1 MSGGIPYLGS
11 KISLISKAGI
21 RYEGILYTI
30 DPNESTVAL
39 AKVRS
44 FGTED
49 RPTDRPVAPR
59 DEIFEY
65 IIFRG
70 SDIKDLHVC
79 EPPKAQTLQPLPQDP
94 AIVKSSQPTPGGSF
108 QQQSSGFGS
117 STSNSYQPF
126 GGSSIYGG
134 QQYGS
139 SPGNQQVPGFGGGM
153 PHSGG
158 QGSRGSTP
166 PANRKSPTSDQG
178 TQAEPPSVPD
188 TSKPPPGHHSQAQQQ
203 NDNRRRPQQQQQN
216 KGVDRAW
223 ERRDQPDRGWEK
235 RDQSDRGRHEQH
247 DRGWERR
254 DQQDHRPV
262 SASYARG
269 RGNNRGGSG
278 FRGGSARGNQRGA
291 PRGQSARGRGSGR
304 AHEPIKFEGEFDFE
318 SSNAQFDKEEI
329 ERELKQKLTLTD
341 DNSKVNGEKTVENG
355 GDEEDDECFYDK
367 SKSFFDNISCEAT
380 DRAKGKQSR
389 PSWKEERKLNVETF
403 GTSDPRRGFRGRGGY
418 RGNRGYNNYNGYRG
432 RGRGGGGGS
441 GGGGYRGRGGYN
453 GGRGSG
459 GSAGPRRNQGWVN
472 YEYHYDDNRRPQGG
486 EKSMNK
492 QPPNRPTAKADS

>member
-79 EPPKAQTLQPLPQDP
+79 EPPKPQPLQPLPQDP

-108 QQQSSGFGS
+108 QQQSSGFGGNAS
-117 STSNSYQPF
+117 SSYQPF
-126 GGSSIYGG
+126 SGPSLYGG
-134 QQYGS
+134 QYGGA
-139 SPGNQQVPGFGGGM
+139 PGNQQGYGG
-153 PHSGG
+153 PLPSGG
-158 QGSRGSTP
+158 QPGSRGSTP
-166 PANRKSPTSDQG
+166 PPNRKSPTSDQG

-188 TSKPPPGHHSQAQQQ
+188 TSKPPPGHHPPA
-203 NDNRRRPQQQQQN
+203 QQQQQYRQQN
-216 KGVDRAW
+216 DDR
-223 ERRDQPDRGWEK
+223 RRPPQ
-235 RDQSDRGRHEQH
+235 QH
-247 DRGWERR
+247 RDRGWERKDMQERSYERR
-254 DQQDHRPV
+254 DQYDRRDHQDHRPV

-278 FRGGSARGNQRGA
+278 FRGGSERGRGRGA
-291 PRGQSARGRGSGR
+291 PRGQSVRGRGSGR
-304 AHEPIKFEGEFDFE
+304 PHEPIKFEGEFDFE

-329 ERELKQKLTLTD
+329 ERELKQKLTLGEDT
-341 DNSKVNGEKTVENG
+341 SKVNGEKAVENG
-355 GDEEDDECFYDK
+355 EGGGGGGGEEDDECFYDK

-403 GTSDPRRGFRGRGGY
+403 GTSDPRRGFRGRGGF

-432 RGRGGGGGS
+432 RGRGGGGG
-441 GGGGYRGRGGYN
+441 YRGRGGYN
-453 GGRGSG
+453 GGRGGNSG
-459 GSAGPRRNQGWVN
+459 ARRSQAWVD
-472 YEYHYDDNRRPQGG
+472 YEYHYDDSRRPQSG

-492 QPPNRPTAKADS
+492 QQQPNRPTGKAES